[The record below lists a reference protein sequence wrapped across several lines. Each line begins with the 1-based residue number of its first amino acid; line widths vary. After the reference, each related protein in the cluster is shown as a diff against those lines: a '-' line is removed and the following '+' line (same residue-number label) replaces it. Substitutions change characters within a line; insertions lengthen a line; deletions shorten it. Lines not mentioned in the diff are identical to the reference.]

1 MTQIWIA
8 LCIYLL
14 LAHLRFASQLDRNL
28 QQVLRLLNLNLF
40 DRRDLLSL
48 LRGDPPVPK
57 ISPLETRLLLT

>member
-14 LAHLRFASQLDRNL
+14 LAHLRFASQLDRSL
-28 QQVLRLLNLNLF
+28 QQILRLLHLNLF
-40 DRRDLLSL
+40 DRRDLLSS

-57 ISPLETRLLLT
+57 ISPLQTRLLFA

>member
-1 MTQIWIA
+1 MTHIWIA